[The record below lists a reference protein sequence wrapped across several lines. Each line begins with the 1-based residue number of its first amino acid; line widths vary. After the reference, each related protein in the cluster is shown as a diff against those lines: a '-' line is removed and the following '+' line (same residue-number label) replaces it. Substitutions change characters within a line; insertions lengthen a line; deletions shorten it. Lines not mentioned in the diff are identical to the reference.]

1 MPEPIDDFLGELN
14 RRYPVDERF
23 RRNIRPLVER
33 IFDRSISSEERKRLL
48 RLVEQTYRRQVE
60 NRENLER
67 AKKGIRRIFSNLYKR
82 ILKDISPQLQGIDG
96 PPMDPE
102 STPHQQRSKPSDD
115 QSSSFEEPPGSPVG
129 DGAEEAD
136 DEMTGP
142 SEPIWSESEDEAEPA
157 EELEPISR
165 RRDLLFGEFLIGR
178 GALTRSALLGALEDQ
193 VREKPLLGWV
203 GLRRG
208 VLTEDQI
215 HSVLTRQVREDRRF
229 GEIAI
234 DEGFLDAGRL
244 DVLRRVQRKY
254 TTPLGRILVARGD
267 LSQDALDYYLEEFI
281 NESAGS

>member
-1 MPEPIDDFLGELN
+1 MPEPIDEFLAELN

-33 IFDRSISSEERKRLL
+33 IFDKSISTEERKRLL

-67 AKKGIRRIFSNLYKR
+67 AKEGIRRIFTNLYKR
-82 ILKDISPQLQGIDG
+82 ILKDISPQLQSLDR
-96 PPMDPE
+96 PPKDPK
-102 STPHQQRSKPSDD
+102 STPHQPPPKPSERPAP
-115 QSSSFEEPPGSPVG
+115 SFEDRPELPAG
-129 DGAEEAD
+129 DDSARTGGQGP
-136 DEMTGP
+136 GP
-142 SEPIWSESEDEAEPA
+142 SEPVWSERGDEAEPA
-157 EELEPISR
+157 EEFAPVPR
-165 RRDLLFGEFLIGR
+165 RSDLLFGEFLIGR
-178 GALTRSALLGALEDQ
+178 GALTRAALLGALEDQ

-208 VLTEDQI
+208 VLTEDQV

-234 DEGFLDAGRL
+234 DEGFLDPDRL

-267 LSQDALDYYLEEFI
+267 LSQDALDYYLEEFT
-281 NESAGS
+281 NECGGC